1 MKALCCSLYSC
12 LLSTAR
18 YAAPSLQVSFLL
30 LLLLN
35 LFIALDPSALTTPSA
50 PSSPLSL
57 PRRHLRSSPL
67 PPPAERRHVASLLRP
82 MVPGMDHSPLVL
94 WVGVLLAVAFHE
106 AGHALAALVEGL
118 QVRSET
124 AQLHRRASRGFM
136 RFGGC
141 VCVLCSSDVG
151 VYVAVLIPGAYV
163 TLVRGSHRHTPCIPH
178 TSRVLYTFN
187 ISAPR

>member
-124 AQLHRRASRGFM
+124 AQLHRRASRGF
-136 RFGGC
+136 
-141 VCVLCSSDVG
+141 V
-151 VYVAVLIPGAYV
+151 
-163 TLVRGSHRHTPCIPH
+163 
-178 TSRVLYTFN
+178 
-187 ISAPR
+187 